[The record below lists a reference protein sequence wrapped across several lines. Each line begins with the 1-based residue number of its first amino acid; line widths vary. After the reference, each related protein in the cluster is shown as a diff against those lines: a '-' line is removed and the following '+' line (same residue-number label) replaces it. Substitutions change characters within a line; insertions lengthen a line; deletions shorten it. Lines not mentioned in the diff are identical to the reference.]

1 MWSHITF
8 VPRNDC
14 LSVCP
19 SVRLDVCFHVIS
31 VSASQDL
38 LKVSAFLFTLT
49 FDFML
54 NWIYSAPKYLITL
67 QRHSCCEKSM
77 SWACSVEYK
86 NRLAAFCAQTR
97 AHTHTYADCD
107 VMGRKESF
115 HLQDIAKFFVLAKTF
130 FMSYLH
136 TYIHTFNINLC
147 LCALFVVFFS
157 WSSMWCEISFCLWV
171 IRLAEEWL
179 FCKNGQRRV
188 LVQNWCTSVSNKTW
202 QQAVQLDQRLSNN
215 HFCFHF
221 LLHLL
226 FSLLYSLVWIL
237 CIFFVVQERVC
248 GEVIFAMVVFCY

>member
-1 MWSHITF
+1 M
-8 VPRNDC
+8 
-14 LSVCP
+14 LSWIQKP
-19 SVRLDVCFHVIS
+19 
-31 VSASQDL
+31 ASG
-38 LKVSAFLFTLT
+38 FL
-49 FDFML
+49 
-54 NWIYSAPKYLITL
+54 
-67 QRHSCCEKSM
+67 
-77 SWACSVEYK
+77 
-86 NRLAAFCAQTR
+86 CADSR
-97 AHTHTYADCD
+97 AHTHTCWLWCY
-107 VMGRKESF
+107 GKEGKLSF
-115 HLQDIAKFFVLAKTF
+115 ARYCEIFCFGQDIFYVIPP
-130 FMSYLH
+130 
-136 TYIHTFNINLC
+136 YIHTFNINLC

-202 QQAVQLDQRLSNN
+202 QQAVQLDQWLSNN

-248 GEVIFAMVVFCY
+248 GEVIFAMVVFCYSFLMFIIASGRRKKEMRIYVTTICFVSERALPILYSRPFIF